1 VAHRIT
7 THGALSIISVIRHPM
22 DDPRNEESAAAASES
37 SPGRGTDFS
46 ASLRRRKVRKGTRSC
61 WECKR
66 RKIRCMLAS
75 PGDATC
81 IGCQHRRVPCVP
93 QELPGDPSPSPAK
106 KDNQR
111 LGQRIA
117 RVENFMKDFLASRHD
132 GRHESDGSEP
142 RRRRIPRG
150 SPDATRPRS
159 YEPFH
164 TSPEVQNTTNR
175 SPARIV
181 SDLSLLGAERV
192 RSESI
197 SPHAG
202 LARCIGRLPGGIGS
216 GRDVNRPTSSVGCSP
231 VRS

>member
-1 VAHRIT
+1 MAHRIT
-7 THGALSIISVIRHPM
+7 THAAPSLISVIPHPV
-22 DDPRNEESAAAASES
+22 DDPRNEEPAAAVSES
-37 SPGRGTDFS
+37 SPGQGMDFS

-93 QELPGDPSPSPAK
+93 QELPGDLSPSPVK

-117 RVENFMKDFLASRHD
+117 RVEILMKDLLASRHD
-132 GRHESDGSEP
+132 ERDESGESEP
-142 RRRRIPRG
+142 RRGRIPPG
-150 SPDATRPRS
+150 APDVTRPRS
-159 YEPFH
+159 HQSFH
-164 TSPEVQNTTNR
+164 TSPEVQSNANR

-181 SDLSLLGAERV
+181 SDLSLLGAERDH
-192 RSESI
+192 SESI

-202 LARCIGRLPGGIGS
+202 LARCIGRLPGVIGS
-216 GRDVNRPTSSVGCSP
+216 GRD
-231 VRS
+231 